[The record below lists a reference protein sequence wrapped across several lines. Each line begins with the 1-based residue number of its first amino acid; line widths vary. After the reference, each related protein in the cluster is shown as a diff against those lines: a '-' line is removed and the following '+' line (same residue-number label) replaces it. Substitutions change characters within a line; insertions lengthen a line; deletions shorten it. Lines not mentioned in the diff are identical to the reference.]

1 LIGCSDIR
9 DVFSKD
15 DFPEYR
21 MADPEPPK
29 SKYQCLVDAVT
40 DAGLA
45 SKLPPIMPGTEV
57 EERKASGNQLLP
69 PLLDG
74 ANFSYQGVDGGN
86 HIIQGEVNL
95 AQNYDNPTTQLFLHK
110 GFSIL
115 SEPDNDKYSFHA
127 EVITFKNM
135 ETGVETV
142 QEGTPAKQ
150 GTVAETADKII
161 KCRTPPMS

>member
-1 LIGCSDIR
+1 
-9 DVFSKD
+9 
-15 DFPEYR
+15 
-21 MADPEPPK
+21 MAEIK

-57 EERKASGNQLLP
+57 EEQQAGGNQLLP
-69 PLLDG
+69 PLLEG
-74 ANFSYQGVDGGN
+74 ARFSYQVADGGN
-86 HIIQGEVNL
+86 HIIQGEVDL
-95 AQNYDNPTTQLFLHK
+95 AQDQNNPTPQLFLHK

-115 SEPDNDKYSFHA
+115 SEHEKYNQV
-127 EVITFKNM
+127 EIVTFKNM
-135 ETGVETV
+135 ETGVEV
-142 QEGTPAKQ
+142 LQEGTPAKP